1 MGKMNPIYKQDGA
14 AALPNVIKMISYQSM
29 AQTCEDNGSRKD
41 TGWVDENS
49 HLPAKRQP
57 VPSAFGL

>member
-14 AALPNVIKMISYQSM
+14 AALLNVINTISYKPM
-29 AQTCEDNGSRKD
+29 AQTCEDNGSGKD
-41 TGWVDENS
+41 KEWVDENS
-49 HLPAKRQP
+49 HLPVKRQP